1 MKIRMQN
8 NLLIALFPRN
18 SNTETRTKN
27 ANTEMRTIDIQID
40 LCDTIY
46 SAGTFPCPQSAILIE
61 EEVVPKMDSS
71 MKQSAVASLLALR

>member
-8 NLLIALFPRN
+8 AFLITLSPR
-18 SNTETRTKN
+18 N

-71 MKQSAVASLLALR
+71 MKKSAVASLLALR